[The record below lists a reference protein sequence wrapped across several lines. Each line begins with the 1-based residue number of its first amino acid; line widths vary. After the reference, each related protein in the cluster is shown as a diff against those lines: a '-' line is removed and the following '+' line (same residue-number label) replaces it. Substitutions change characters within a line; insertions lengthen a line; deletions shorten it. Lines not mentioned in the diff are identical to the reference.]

1 MGEFIGNG
9 VGAIMQQQIDFS
21 YKFQN
26 MRPALD
32 KINFTDQRTK
42 IRLSES
48 LFFLN
53 FVVVFMPASFLRLF
67 SFDWYHLPMLH
78 RIRADVA
85 YLELVKP
92 AFADA
97 YTGGI
102 FLQFVFCALV
112 FLLRIYFRSRSKEIY
127 CVTGEAKVNL
137 AVLIVLLFFT
147 VCCTLAILNV
157 SSYGLNGSHSWFE
170 SKPSGNPRGMPA
182 TPNNTVFLFTGLF
195 MPVIFWSFAFIA
207 LLTIEAFLGRKIT
220 ITQLLQIDNKDSGK

>member
-9 VGAIMQQQIDFS
+9 VGAIMQQQVDFS

-32 KINFTDQRTK
+32 KISFTDQRTK
-42 IRLSES
+42 IRLSEA

-53 FVVVFMPASFLRLF
+53 FSVVFMPASLLRLF

-97 YTGGI
+97 YIGGI
-102 FLQFVFCALV
+102 FLQFFFCALV
-112 FLLRIYFRSRSKEIY
+112 FLLRIYFWSRSKEIY
-127 CVTGEAKVNL
+127 CVTGEAKVKITSL
-137 AVLIVLLFFT
+137 VVIIIFT
-147 VCCTLAILNV
+147 ICCTLAILNV
-157 SSYGLNGSHSWFE
+157 SAYGLNGSHSWFE

-182 TPNNTVFLFTGLF
+182 TANNTVFLFTGLF
-195 MPVIFWSFAFIA
+195 MPVIFWPFSSIA
-207 LLTIEAFLGRKIT
+207 LLTIEVLYGRKIK
-220 ITQLLQIDNKDSGK
+220 IDELFRKVGKNAGE